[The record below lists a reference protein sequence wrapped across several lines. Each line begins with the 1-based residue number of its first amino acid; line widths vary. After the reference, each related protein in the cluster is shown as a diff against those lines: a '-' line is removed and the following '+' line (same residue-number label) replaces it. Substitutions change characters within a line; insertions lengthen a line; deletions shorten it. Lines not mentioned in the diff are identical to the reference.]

1 MRYAALQ
8 EIRERYGRLQRM
20 VEEAKPGDTA
30 CVHACA
36 IAYSLDVPL
45 LIAEVEHLN
54 RQIEDRASR
63 VGESA

>member
-1 MRYAALQ
+1 MRYSELQ
-8 EIRERYGRLQRM
+8 KIKDRYKRLSDW
-20 VEEAKPGDTA
+20 GSDTDGFAFA
-30 CVHACA
+30 CTF
-36 IAYSLDVPL
+36 AYSLDVPA

>member
-1 MRYAALQ
+1 MRYSEFQ
-8 EIRERYGRLQRM
+8 KIKDRYERMSNWGS
-20 VEEAKPGDTA
+20 DTA
-30 CVHACA
+30 GMTQACA
-36 IAYSLDVPL
+36 IAYSIDVPV